1 MLSHV
6 VTSQFVLL
14 FRVIEYIFSEVDKHI
29 EAGDLIS
36 EFKMS
41 ALPSLYELFVKLI
54 KYLVSFQSPF
64 LLNSFHCHFMDISTH
79 PIFIAGKLGN
89 IELKLIFLKFY
100 S

>member
-1 MLSHV
+1 MVLFVCSESSSHV

-54 KYLVSFQSPF
+54 KYLVGFQSLF
-64 LLNSFHCHFMDISTH
+64 LLSSFLCHFYGYLYPSN
-79 PIFIAGKLGN
+79 F
-89 IELKLIFLKFY
+89 
-100 S
+100 SC